1 MKYATA
7 DATINSIIVN
17 KNAMNTI
24 VIRSHHVENE
34 GVGGGAN
41 TTFEETGA

>member
-7 DATINSIIVN
+7 DAIINRIKVN
-17 KNAMNTI
+17 KNAMNAM

-34 GVGGGAN
+34 EIGGGAD
-41 TTFEETGA
+41 TFEETGA

>member
-7 DATINSIIVN
+7 DTIIKRTKVN
-17 KNAMNTI
+17 KKAMKAM

-34 GVGGGAN
+34 GIGGGAD
-41 TTFEETGA
+41 TFDETSA

>member
-17 KNAMNTI
+17 KNAMNAI

-34 GVGGGAN
+34 GIGGGAD
-41 TTFEETGA
+41 TFKETGA

>member
-17 KNAMNTI
+17 KNVMNAI
-24 VIRSHHVENE
+24 MIWSHHVENE
-34 GVGGGAN
+34 GIGGGAD
-41 TTFEETGA
+41 TFEETGA

>member
-7 DATINSIIVN
+7 DVIIKRIKVN
-17 KNAMNTI
+17 KNAMNAM

-34 GVGGGAN
+34 GIGGGAN
-41 TTFEETGA
+41 TFEETGA